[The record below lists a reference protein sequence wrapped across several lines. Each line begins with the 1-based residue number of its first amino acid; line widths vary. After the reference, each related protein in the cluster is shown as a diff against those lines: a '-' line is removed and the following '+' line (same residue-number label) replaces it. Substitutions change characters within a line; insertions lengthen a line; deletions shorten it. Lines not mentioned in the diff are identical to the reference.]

1 MLLYIAPGEYL
12 NTVVETTPVSQ
23 LPGIVIQKQ
32 TAPQPPKKY
41 YFMFFKFFWFGRKPS
56 GHQTIECHI
65 FHLYAFIPC
74 EHAQ

>member
-23 LPGIVIQKQ
+23 IPGIVIQKQ
-32 TAPQPPKKY
+32 TGPQSPKKY
-41 YFMFFKFFWFGRKPS
+41 YFMFFKFFGLGGNLLGIKLLNVIF
-56 GHQTIECHI
+56 
-65 FHLYAFIPC
+65 FHLYAFTPC